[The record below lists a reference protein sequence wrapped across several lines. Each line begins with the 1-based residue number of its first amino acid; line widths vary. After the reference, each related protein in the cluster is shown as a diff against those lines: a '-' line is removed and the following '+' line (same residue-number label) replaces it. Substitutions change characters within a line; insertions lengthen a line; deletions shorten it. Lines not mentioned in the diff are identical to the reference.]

1 MEEIKINNEF
11 FDEILNKISNQLI
24 KLNCNRLLL
33 NDNGLDE
40 SKFQLLLVNQLLN
53 KEIPNLKIEMEKY
66 ISPGNRCDV
75 YLNLDRDHFI
85 IELKY
90 IRIPFLELTKKD
102 DKDLYVNKKLK
113 LYESTNNSILKMDK
127 NEILSLNHFNKFIKP
142 INIDQKPKEY
152 YEPISKIMEN
162 GIEQVKKYAN
172 EFNDF
177 KMKKQNIYYLLI
189 IGIGYKF
196 IRSEI
201 NKI

>member
-1 MEEIKINNEF
+1 MNLFEKF
-11 FDEILNKISNQLI
+11 L
-24 KLNCNRLLL
+24 KL
-33 NDNGLDE
+33 
-40 SKFQLLLVNQLLN
+40 K
-53 KEIPNLKIEMEKY
+53 
-66 ISPGNRCDV
+66 
-75 YLNLDRDHFI
+75 
-85 IELKY
+85 
-90 IRIPFLELTKKD
+90 KKD
-102 DKDLYVNKKLK
+102 DKNLYVNKKLK